1 MKGVSYR
8 DNRICFGRFALQELE
23 PSWITSGKIE
33 CEQGM
38 ITHYAHPG
46 GKKWVHIFPDKHI
59 TMRPV
64 KKCMGSRK
72 GSLKYWVFIITTGR
86 ILYEMGGVCE
96 TVAREA
102 SKIDAYKMP
111 ICTQF
116 VTTYPIQ
123 SQRPIFRGRRLL
135 VGKNSSFFFFSFYR
149 PK

>member
-1 MKGVSYR
+1 
-8 DNRICFGRFALQELE
+8 
-23 PSWITSGKIE
+23 
-33 CEQGM
+33 M

-46 GKKWVHIFPDKHI
+46 GKKCVHIFPDKHI

-96 TVAREA
+96 TIARED

-111 ICTQF
+111 TCTQF
-116 VTTYPIQ
+116 VTT
-123 SQRPIFRGRRLL
+123 
-135 VGKNSSFFFFSFYR
+135 
-149 PK
+149 